1 MFKGIRKRLVMLR
14 ESVGMALDNIRSNK
28 VRSFLTLL
36 GIMIGVMAVI
46 TLISTVS
53 GVSGTIT
60 SSFSGM
66 GVGTLTVSVSG
77 SDLKTGMTPED
88 LAVISGLES
97 VDGVVPSISLN
108 GRVSYG
114 KNVQTGLSVS
124 GRNAYYFSLN
134 EDMIVQGRALNF
146 IDDDNRSYVCVISQ
160 EIVDEFFF
168 GVNPIGETLYISGLP
183 FTIAGRYEEDSGG
196 GIAAIFTG
204 SPAVMIPYTTAMKVN
219 NSNEVTSF
227 TVYLKEGT
235 ESAAA
240 QEEIESAMDVLFDFE
255 EDCYT
260 VASME
265 TIEETM
271 NTMTTMM
278 SSLLAGIASIALLVG
293 GIGIMNMML
302 TTVTERTGEIGLK
315 KALGAV
321 PGQIQ
326 IQFLLESFLLSM
338 IGGLLGVVLGLAL
351 SYGLCQALGTSFV
364 FNSGAVALG
373 VGFSAAVGI
382 IFGWAPARKASR
394 LNPIDAL
401 RDNEDDE
408 TRNGS
413 TGCPDAGSGGR
424 RG

>member
-1 MFKGIRKRLVMLR
+1 MLKSLHKRMVMIR
-14 ESVGMALDNIRSNK
+14 ESVVMALDNIRSNK

-53 GVSGTIT
+53 GVSGTIS
-60 SSFSGM
+60 SSFSSM
-66 GVGTLTVSVSG
+66 GVGTLTVSVTG
-77 SDLKTGMTPED
+77 SDLKSGMTPED
-88 LAVISGLES
+88 LQVITDLEN
-97 VDGVVPSISLN
+97 VDGVVPSVSLN

-114 KNVQTGLSVS
+114 NDVQTGISVS
-124 GRNAYYFSLN
+124 GRSAYYFILN
-134 EDMIVQGRALNF
+134 EEMIIQGRALNF

-160 EIVDEFFF
+160 KIVDEFFL
-168 GVNPIGETLYISGLP
+168 GIDPVGETLYVSGLP
-183 FTIAGRYEEDSGG
+183 FTIVGRYEEDSGG
-196 GIAAIFTG
+196 GIASIFMG
-204 SPAVMIPYTTAMKVN
+204 SPDVLIPYTTAMKVN

-235 ESAAA
+235 DSAAA
-240 QEEIESAMDVLFDFE
+240 KEEIEDAMDVLFDFE

-265 TIEETM
+265 SIEETM
-271 NTMTTMM
+271 NTMTTML

-302 TTVTERTGEIGLK
+302 TTVTERTAEIGLK

-338 IGGLLGVVLGLAL
+338 IGGLLGVVFGLTL
-351 SYGLCQALGTSFV
+351 SYGLCQMLGTKFV
-364 FNSGAVALG
+364 LNVGAIALG

-401 RDNEDDE
+401 R
-408 TRNGS
+408 
-413 TGCPDAGSGGR
+413 AV
-424 RG
+424 

>member
-1 MFKGIRKRLVMLR
+1 MLNGIRRRTVMIR
-14 ESVGMALDNIRSNK
+14 ESIVMALDNIRNNK

-46 TLISTVS
+46 TLITTVS
-53 GVSGTIT
+53 GVSGTIA
-60 SSFSGM
+60 SSFSDM
-66 GVGTLTVSVSG
+66 GVGTLTVSVTG

-88 LAVISGLES
+88 LQVISGLEN
-97 VDGVVPSISLN
+97 VDGVVPSVSLN

-114 KNVQTGLSVS
+114 KDVQTRISVS

-134 EDMIVQGRALNF
+134 DEMIIQGRALNF
-146 IDDDNRSYVCVISQ
+146 IDDDNSSYVCVISQ
-160 EIVDEFFF
+160 EIVDEFFL
-168 GVNPIGETLYISGLP
+168 GINPVGETIYVSGLP
-183 FTIAGRYEEDSGG
+183 FTIVGRYKEDSGG
-196 GIAAIFTG
+196 GVASIFTG
-204 SPAVMIPYTTAMKVN
+204 SPDILIPYTTAMKVN

-227 TVYLKEGT
+227 TVYLKEGADSS
-235 ESAAA
+235 EAK
-240 QEEIESAMDVLFDFE
+240 QEIEDAMDVLFDFE

-260 VASME
+260 VSSME
-265 TIEETM
+265 SIEETM
-271 NTMTTMM
+271 NTMTTML

-326 IQFLLESFLLSM
+326 MQFLLESFLLSM
-338 IGGLLGVVLGLAL
+338 IGGLLGVILGLVL
-351 SYGLCQALGTSFV
+351 SYGLCQLLGTNFV
-364 FNSGAVALG
+364 LNLGAVALG

-401 RDNEDDE
+401 R
-408 TRNGS
+408 
-413 TGCPDAGSGGR
+413 AV
-424 RG
+424 